1 MSENYLTIMIQSL
14 QKKEQLLDQI
24 LILSREQKDWIED
37 PQLTPE
43 EFEQNIEKKAALIE
57 QLDGLDAGFESLY
70 EKMAD
75 ELNANKEKYSEEICT
90 MKTLITQITDKSMEI
105 QRVEAQNKMQVEQR
119 FTNIR
124 KQIKQVRD
132 SQKIVKEYYRNMQK
146 LNYVD
151 PQFMDNKK

>member
-1 MSENYLTIMIQSL
+1 M
-14 QKKEQLLDQI
+14 DQI

-119 FTNIR
+119 FANIR